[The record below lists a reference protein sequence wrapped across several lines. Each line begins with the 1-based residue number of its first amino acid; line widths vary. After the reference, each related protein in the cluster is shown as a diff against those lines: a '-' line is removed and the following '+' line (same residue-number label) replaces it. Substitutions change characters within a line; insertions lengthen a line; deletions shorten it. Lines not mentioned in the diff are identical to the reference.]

1 MPKYEMYGVKCVLMT
16 VEADN
21 LEEAIDKCQDGRY
34 DIDMIDSTTSI
45 LINDKLLE
53 NEDGDILFSDINP
66 SDWHKY

>member
-21 LEEAIDKCQDGRY
+21 LEDAISKCQDGRY

-45 LINDKLLE
+45 LIDDKLLE
-53 NEDGDILFSDINP
+53 NEDGDIILSDINP
-66 SDWHKY
+66 SDYRKY

>member
-21 LEEAIDKCQDGRY
+21 LEDAIDKCQDGRY
-34 DIDMIDSTTSI
+34 DIDMIDNTTSI

-53 NEDGDILFSDINP
+53 NENGDIILSDINP
-66 SDWHKY
+66 SDYHKY